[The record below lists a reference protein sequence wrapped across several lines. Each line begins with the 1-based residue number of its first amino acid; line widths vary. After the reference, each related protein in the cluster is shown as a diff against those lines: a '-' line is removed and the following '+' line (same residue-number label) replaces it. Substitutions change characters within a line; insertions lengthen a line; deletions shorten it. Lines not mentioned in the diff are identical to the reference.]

1 MQDMTFLMEIQKLAI
16 EMDRVVDKY
25 EMRDRFVSILVSGFM
40 EEDEYGDMRMNAI
53 YSYHLSSFLELTEIL
68 DFVNTTF
75 EQDFEE
81 EEYNS
86 LEDFHNDVDDLL
98 DDMGID
104 TE

>member
-53 YSYHLSSFLELTEIL
+53 YSYHLDSFLELTEIL

-75 EQDFEE
+75 EQDFED

-86 LEDFHNDVDDLL
+86 FEDFHNDVDDLL

>member
-25 EMRDRFVSILVSGFM
+25 EMRDRFVSILVSGFI
-40 EEDEYGDMRMNAI
+40 EEDEYGDTRMNAI
-53 YSYHLSSFLELTEIL
+53 YSYHLDSFLELTEVL

-75 EQDFEE
+75 EQDFED

-86 LEDFHNDVDDLL
+86 FEDFHNDVDDLL
-98 DDMGID
+98 EDMGID

>member
-1 MQDMTFLMEIQKLAI
+1 MTFLMEIQKLAI

-25 EMRDRFVSILVSGFM
+25 EMRDRFVSILVSGIM
-40 EEDEYGDMRMNAI
+40 EEYEYGDMRMNAI
-53 YSYHLSSFLELTEIL
+53 YSYHLDSFLELTEIL

-75 EQDFEE
+75 EQDFED

-86 LEDFHNDVDDLL
+86 FEDFHNDVDDLL

>member
-1 MQDMTFLMEIQKLAI
+1 
-16 EMDRVVDKY
+16 MDRVVDEY
-25 EMRDRFVSILVSGFM
+25 EMRDRFVSVLVSGFM

-53 YSYHLSSFLELTEIL
+53 YSYHLSTFLELTEIL

-75 EQDFEE
+75 EQDFED

>member
-1 MQDMTFLMEIQKLAI
+1 MTFLMEIQKLAI
-16 EMDRVVDKY
+16 EMDRVVDEY
-25 EMRDRFVSILVSGFM
+25 EMRDRFVSVLVSGFM

-53 YSYHLSSFLELTEIL
+53 YSYHLSTFLELTEIL

-75 EQDFEE
+75 EQDFED

>member
-1 MQDMTFLMEIQKLAI
+1 
-16 EMDRVVDKY
+16 MDRVVDKY

-53 YSYHLSSFLELTEIL
+53 YSYHLSTFLELTEIL

-75 EQDFEE
+75 EQDFED

>member
-1 MQDMTFLMEIQKLAI
+1 
-16 EMDRVVDKY
+16 MDRVVDKY

-75 EQDFEE
+75 EQDFED

>member
-75 EQDFEE
+75 EQDFED

-86 LEDFHNDVDDLL
+86 FEDFHNDVDDLL

>member
-1 MQDMTFLMEIQKLAI
+1 
-16 EMDRVVDKY
+16 MDRVVDKY

-53 YSYHLSSFLELTEIL
+53 YSYHLSTFLELTEIL

-75 EQDFEE
+75 EQDFED

-86 LEDFHNDVDDLL
+86 FEDFHNDVDDLL

>member
-1 MQDMTFLMEIQKLAI
+1 MTFLLEIQKLAI

-25 EMRDRFVSILVSGFM
+25 EMRDRFISILVSGFM
-40 EEDEYGDMRMNAI
+40 EEDEYGDMKMNAI
-53 YSYHLSSFLELTEIL
+53 YSYHLSSFIELTEML
-68 DFVNTTF
+68 DFVNSTF
-75 EQDFEE
+75 EQDFED

-86 LEDFHNDVDDLL
+86 FEDFHNDVDDLL

>member
-1 MQDMTFLMEIQKLAI
+1 MTFLMEIQKLAI

-53 YSYHLSSFLELTEIL
+53 YSYHLSTFLELTEIL

-75 EQDFEE
+75 EQDFED

-86 LEDFHNDVDDLL
+86 FEDFHNDVDDLL

>member
-1 MQDMTFLMEIQKLAI
+1 MTFLMEIQKLAI

-75 EQDFEE
+75 EQDFED

-86 LEDFHNDVDDLL
+86 FEDFHNDVDDLL

>member
-53 YSYHLSSFLELTEIL
+53 YSYHLSTFLELTEIL

-75 EQDFEE
+75 EQDFED

-86 LEDFHNDVDDLL
+86 FEDFHNDVDDLL

>member
-1 MQDMTFLMEIQKLAI
+1 MTFLMEIQKLAI

-53 YSYHLSSFLELTEIL
+53 YSYHLSTFLELTEIL

-75 EQDFEE
+75 EQDFED

>member
-16 EMDRVVDKY
+16 EMDRVVDEY
-25 EMRDRFVSILVSGFM
+25 EMRDRFVSVLVSGFM

-75 EQDFEE
+75 EQDFED

-86 LEDFHNDVDDLL
+86 FEDFHNDVDDLL

>member
-53 YSYHLSSFLELTEIL
+53 YSYHLDSFLELTEIL

-75 EQDFEE
+75 EQDFED

>member
-1 MQDMTFLMEIQKLAI
+1 MTFLMEIQKLAI

-40 EEDEYGDMRMNAI
+40 DEDEYGDIKMNAI
-53 YSYHLSSFLELTEIL
+53 YSYHLASFLELTEIL

-75 EQDFEE
+75 EQDFED

-86 LEDFHNDVDDLL
+86 FEDFHNDVDDLL
-98 DDMGID
+98 DEMDIE

>member
-1 MQDMTFLMEIQKLAI
+1 MTFLMEIQKLAI

-53 YSYHLSSFLELTEIL
+53 YSYHLDSFLELTEIL

-75 EQDFEE
+75 EQDFED

-86 LEDFHNDVDDLL
+86 FEDFHNDVDDLL

>member
-1 MQDMTFLMEIQKLAI
+1 MTFLMEIQKLAI
-16 EMDRVVDKY
+16 EMDRVVDEY
-25 EMRDRFVSILVSGFM
+25 EMRDRFVSVLVSGFM

-75 EQDFEE
+75 EQDFED

-86 LEDFHNDVDDLL
+86 FEDFHNDVDDLL

>member
-53 YSYHLSSFLELTEIL
+53 YSYHLSTFLELTEIL

-75 EQDFEE
+75 EQDFED

>member
-1 MQDMTFLMEIQKLAI
+1 
-16 EMDRVVDKY
+16 MDRVVDKY

-75 EQDFEE
+75 EQDFED

-86 LEDFHNDVDDLL
+86 FEDFHNDVDDLL